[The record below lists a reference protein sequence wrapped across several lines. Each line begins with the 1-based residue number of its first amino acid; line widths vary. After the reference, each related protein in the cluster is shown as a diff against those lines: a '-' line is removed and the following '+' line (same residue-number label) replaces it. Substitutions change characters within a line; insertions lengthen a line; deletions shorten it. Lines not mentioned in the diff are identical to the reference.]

1 MAVQSQQTGKF
12 QPKYYKKVD
21 LGNGLWRYFYSQQEY
36 EAYLRAETAVAN
48 RYGQQQQLQ
57 EVREQRA
64 RNEAKRSGADQ
75 IAEQMSKNGGQT
87 PVDPNLSV
95 SMKRSEYITGAEA
108 RANVR
113 KAKRSY
119 RQANRELR
127 KAERELARLERKIK
141 RARNGSF
148 KRAELEAAYAE
159 QEKIIARK
167 KRLVRSTERNV
178 MNVVATY
185 HNTTL
190 AGMAA
195 ADVQSGW
202 KKVQSMIGQ
211 ATTAVSNAIN
221 PMIEVPRF
229 RKKGQ

>member
-1 MAVQSQQTGKF
+1 MAVQPQQTGEF

-21 LGNGLWRYFYSQQEY
+21 LGNGNWRYFYSQQEY

-57 EVREQRA
+57 ESRERRA
-64 RNEAKRSGADQ
+64 QNEAKRSGADQ

-87 PVDPNLSV
+87 QVNPNLTV
-95 SMKRSEYITGAEA
+95 SMKRSEYVIGAEA
-108 RANVR
+108 RAKVR
-113 KAKRSY
+113 EAKRSC

-127 KAERELARLERKIK
+127 KAERELARLERKIR

-148 KRAELEAAYAE
+148 KRARLEDAYAE
-159 QEKIIARK
+159 QEKIIAQK
-167 KRLVRSTERNV
+167 KRLVQSTERNV

-195 ADVQSGW
+195 SDVQSGW
-202 KKVQSMIGQ
+202 KKVQSIMSQ
-211 ATTAVSNAIN
+211 TMTTVGNAVN
-221 PMIEVPRF
+221 PTIEVPRF
-229 RKKGQ
+229 RKKG